1 MNKTSLSP
9 ELVELAQQLSAAF
22 AASQQVT
29 SAKARIGLFYQN
41 QEATDMFRKVQE
53 CGEGLREKQMSGMA
67 PSEDEIAQFD
77 ELRQAVVANEFC
89 TGFLESRQQIE
100 ELLGTV
106 NQYLCLSIDLGRA
119 PTDEEVANAMQQQM
133 QASNGGCGCGC
144 GSQGG
149 GNCDDCDCDG
159 EGCGEGGS
167 CCSK

>member
-1 MNKTSLSP
+1 MKKTSLSP

-22 AASQQVT
+22 ATSQQVT

-53 CGEGLREKQMSGMA
+53 CGEGLREKQMSGMS

-77 ELRQAVVANEFC
+77 EMRQAVVSNELC

-106 NQYLCLSIDLGRA
+106 NQYLCLAIDLGRS
-119 PTDEEVANAMQQQM
+119 PSDEEVANAMQQQM
-133 QASNGGCGCGC
+133 QAGSGGCGCGC
-144 GSQGG
+144 SSEGS
-149 GNCDDCDCDG
+149 GNC
-159 EGCGEGGS
+159 EGC
-167 CCSK
+167 